1 MINYGLQLNLRS
13 PERLIDLTIASFF
26 TSPSP
31 SRSILIMLTPGASAA
46 RKGAYVPELYEMLVS
61 EHENDDIQ
69 RLGRLRMLLPEK
81 RPKEQEHQ
89 SNTYMNKFPAEF
101 LHKSKAKFSIH
112 NAL

>member
-1 MINYGLQLNLRS
+1 
-13 PERLIDLTIASFF
+13 
-26 TSPSP
+26 
-31 SRSILIMLTPGASAA
+31 MLTPGARAA

-69 RLGRLRMLLPEK
+69 RLGHLRMLLPEK